1 MSADSRRT
9 NNEYSLAD
17 NTVQSVTA
25 EDIVYPI
32 ALLRP
37 THNIYLIEVNNT
49 PREVRANIHLCI
61 RRIG

>member
-1 MSADSRRT
+1 MLADSRRT

-37 THNIYLIEVNNT
+37 THNIYLIEVDNT
-49 PREVRANIHLCI
+49 PREV
-61 RRIG
+61 